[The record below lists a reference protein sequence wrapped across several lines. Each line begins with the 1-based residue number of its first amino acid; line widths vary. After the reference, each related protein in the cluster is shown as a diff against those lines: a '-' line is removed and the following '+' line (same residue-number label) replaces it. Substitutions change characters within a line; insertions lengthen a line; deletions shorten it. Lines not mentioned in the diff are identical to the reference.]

1 MGSVYLAVHP
11 QIGKRVAIKV
21 LGKHVLQNA
30 EACTRFLREAQ
41 VVNRIGHP
49 GMVDIFSFGQLP
61 TGQHYLI
68 MELLTGEPL
77 SARMARGPMP
87 WRELCEVFTQLLLA
101 LQAAHDAEV
110 VHRDLKPDNV
120 FLVSGRDKV
129 LVKLLDFGLAKIV
142 DGNSDMTH
150 TGIALGTPRYMPP
163 EQSRGGRHMGPRG
176 DLYAVGLM
184 LYEAVTGRFP
194 FEAPTAILMLTVKLS
209 QDPPPPSRHAEM
221 PPALE
226 ALILRALQRAPE
238 DRFGSAREMAA
249 ALQAIGGP
257 DAPIELRRRSAG
269 ASQGQAPRRLAA
281 QAGSAG
287 RAPGPRQGE
296 DFSAEETK
304 VSPPRPGA
312 PAAAGLSGEET
323 KVSPPRPQPAA
334 ARVQRRQH
342 RAVLLAAGCAV
353 ILGLLCGIVVRVGL
367 LGRQAPLPPP
377 APAQAAPAPALT
389 SDAAPAPAPTKAAE
403 PGEGEREDPAP
414 PPPAVSKG
422 KPRGKRPSR

>member
-61 TGQHYLI
+61 SGQHYLI

-77 SARMARGPMP
+77 AARMARGPMP
-87 WRELCEVFTQLLLA
+87 WRELSEVFTQLLLA

-120 FLVSGRDKV
+120 FLVGGRDKV

-184 LYEAVTGRFP
+184 LYEAITGRFP

-209 QDPPPPSRHAEM
+209 QDPPPPSRYADM

-226 ALILRALQRAPE
+226 ALILRALRRAPE

-257 DAPIELRRRSAG
+257 DASIELRRRSAG
-269 ASQGQAPRRLAA
+269 AVQVQAPRPQAA
-281 QAGSAG
+281 PVPRAG
-287 RAPGPRQGE
+287 
-296 DFSAEETK
+296 DFSAEETR
-304 VSPPRPGA
+304 VSPPRPGD
-312 PAAAGLSGEET
+312 PAAVGLSGEET

-367 LGRQAPLPPP
+367 LGRQAPLSPPG
-377 APAQAAPAPALT
+377 PAQAAPASPPT
-389 SDAAPAPAPTKAAE
+389 SAAAPAPSKAAE
-403 PGEGEREDPAP
+403 PGETERDDPAP
-414 PPPAVSKG
+414 PPPPVGSKG